1 MRCLDTSAAARW
13 AGRLGGLAF
22 AACLLG
28 LTSPLAPALA
38 LDGIVEKKT
47 FEMPSYT
54 TVGGGTIK
62 NVRIGWESY
71 GTLNE
76 AKDNVILVTHF
87 FSGSSHAAG
96 KYKADDPAPGY
107 WDSIIGPGK
116 PLDTD
121 KYFIISSDTLVNL
134 SPKDPTVVTTGP
146 ASTNPDTGK
155 PYGLSFPVVAIR
167 DFVNVQKALLDS
179 LGVTSLQAVM
189 GGSMGSLQALDWAT
203 AHPDMVKRV
212 IAAIGGAEA
221 DPFLIGWLNL
231 WAAPIKLDPNWN
243 NGDYY
248 GKAEPKAGLTEALK
262 LVTLH
267 ARHWKWADAAFGRK
281 WAEEGKDPR
290 AALGNQYAIE
300 AWLEKA
306 AASRAAVSDANHF
319 LYLVKANQTFVA
331 GNGGSLED
339 GLAKIKAPVLLL
351 PSADDLV
358 FPPDRNMRPL
368 KERLE
373 KQGNAVEYSEA
384 VTSTL
389 GHLDGVAN
397 IAKAGDSIAAFLAK

>member
-1 MRCLDTSAAARW
+1 MRGASRRLGRLAAAAVLSLGITGAVA
-13 AGRLGGLAF
+13 AG
-22 AACLLG
+22 
-28 LTSPLAPALA
+28 PALA
-38 LDGIVEKKT
+38 LDGIVEKKV

-54 TVGGGTIK
+54 TTGGGTIK

-71 GTLNE
+71 GKLNE
-76 AKDNVILVTHF
+76 AKDNVILVAHF

-96 KYKADDPAPGY
+96 KYKADDAAPGY

-134 SPKDPTVVTTGP
+134 SAKDPTVVTTGP
-146 ASTNPDTGK
+146 ASINPDTGK
-155 PYGLSFPVVAIR
+155 PYGMSFPVVTIR

-179 LGVTSLQAVM
+179 LGIKSLQAVM
-189 GGSMGSLQALDWAT
+189 GGSMGSLQALEWA
-203 AHPDMVKRV
+203 ASYPEMVKRV
-212 IAAIGGAEA
+212 VAVIGGPEA

-231 WAAPIKLDPNWN
+231 WAAPIKVDPNWN

-262 LVTLH
+262 VVTLH

-290 AALGNQYAIE
+290 AAMNNQFAIE
-300 AWLEKA
+300 AWLDKA
-306 AASRAAVSDANHF
+306 AAARAAVSDANHF
-319 LYLVKANQTFVA
+319 LYLVKASQTFVT
-331 GNGGSLED
+331 GNGNSLED
-339 GLAKIKAPVLLL
+339 GLAKIKAPVLLI
-351 PSADDLV
+351 PSDDDLV
-358 FPPDRNMRPL
+358 FPPERAMRPL
-368 KERLE
+368 KDRLE
-373 KQGNAVEYSEA
+373 KQGVPVEYTDSI
-384 VTSTL
+384 TSTL

-397 IAKAGDSIAAFLAK
+397 IAKAGETITAFLAK

>member
-1 MRCLDTSAAARW
+1 MRGVVRGSTWSGC
-13 AGRLGGLAF
+13 LGGLAM
-22 AACLLG
+22 AACLFGAL
-28 LTSPLAPALA
+28 PALA
-38 LDGIVEKKT
+38 LDGIVEKKI

-54 TVGGGTIK
+54 TTGGGMIK

-71 GTLNE
+71 GKLNE
-76 AKDNVILVTHF
+76 ARDNAILITHF
-87 FSGSSHAAG
+87 FSGNSHAAG
-96 KYKADDPAPGY
+96 KYKAEDAAPGY

-121 KYFIISSDTLVNL
+121 KYFILSSDTLVNL
-134 SPKDPTVVTTGP
+134 SPKDPNVVTTGP
-146 ASTNPDTGK
+146 ASINPDTGK
-155 PYGLSFPVVAIR
+155 PYGMSFPIVTIQ
-167 DFVNVQKALLDS
+167 DFVAVQKALVDS
-179 LGVTSLQAVM
+179 LGIKTLQAVM
-189 GGSMGSLQALDWAT
+189 GGSMGSLQAFEWGAD
-203 AHPDMVKRV
+203 HPDMVKRV
-212 IAAIGGAEA
+212 IAAIGGPEA

-231 WAAPIKLDPNWN
+231 WGAPIKLDPNWN

-290 AALGNQYAIE
+290 AAMGNQYAIE

-306 AASRAAVSDANHF
+306 AAGRAAVSDANHF
-319 LYLVKANQTFVA
+319 LYLIKANQTFVT
-331 GNGGSLED
+331 GNGASLED
-339 GLAKIKAPVLLL
+339 GLAKIKAPVLLI

-368 KERLE
+368 KDRLE
-373 KQGNAVEYSEA
+373 KQGNAVEYTESI
-384 VTSTL
+384 TSTL

-397 IAKAGDSIAAFLAK
+397 IAKAGETIAQFLAK

>member
-1 MRCLDTSAAARW
+1 MRAVAK
-13 AGRLGGLAF
+13 RLGGAILAAGLLCAAPAF
-22 AACLLG
+22 A
-28 LTSPLAPALA
+28 
-38 LDGIVEKKT
+38 LDAIVEKKV

-54 TVGGGTIK
+54 TTGGGTIK
-62 NVRIGWESY
+62 NLRIGWESY
-71 GTLNE
+71 GKLND
-76 AKDNVILVTHF
+76 AKDNVILITHF

-96 KYKADDPAPGY
+96 KYKAEDAAPGY

-121 KYFIISSDTLVNL
+121 KYFIVSSDTLVNL

-146 ASTNPDTGK
+146 ASINPDTGK
-155 PYGLSFPVVAIR
+155 PYGMTFPVVTIR

-189 GGSMGSLQALDWAT
+189 GGSMGSLQALEWGA

-231 WAAPIKLDPNWN
+231 WAAPIRLDPNWQG
-243 NGDYY
+243 GDYY
-248 GKAEPKAGLTEALK
+248 GKAEPTAGLTEALK

-267 ARHWKWADAAFGRK
+267 ARHWKWADATFGRK

-290 AALGNQYAIE
+290 AAMNNQFAIE
-300 AWLEKA
+300 AWLDKA
-306 AASRAAVSDANHF
+306 AAARASVSDANHF

-331 GNGGSLED
+331 GNGGSLDE
-339 GLAKIKAPVLLL
+339 GLAKIKAPVLLI
-351 PSADDLV
+351 PSADDMV
-358 FPPDRNMRPL
+358 FPPERAMRPL
-368 KERLE
+368 KDRLE
-373 KQGNAVEYSEA
+373 KQGVAVEYTDA
-384 VTSTL
+384 ITSTL

-397 IAKAGDSIAAFLAK
+397 IAKAGDTIAKFLAK

>member
-1 MRCLDTSAAARW
+1 MRALAK
-13 AGRLGGLAF
+13 RLGGLAL
-22 AACLLG
+22 AAG
-28 LTSPLAPALA
+28 LFSTAPALA
-38 LDGIVEKKT
+38 FDGLVEKKV

-71 GTLNE
+71 GTLND
-76 AKDNVILVTHF
+76 AKDNAILVTHF

-96 KYKADDPAPGY
+96 KYKADDPALGY

-134 SPKDPTVVTTGP
+134 SPKAPNVVTTGP
-146 ASTNPDTGK
+146 ASVNPDTGK
-155 PYGLSFPVVAIR
+155 PYGMSFPVVTIR

-179 LGVTSLQAVM
+179 LGVKSLHAVM
-189 GGSMGSLQALDWAT
+189 GGSMGSLQALEWGAS
-203 AHPDMVKRV
+203 HPEMVKRV
-212 IAAIGGAEA
+212 VAAIGGAEA

-231 WAAPIKLDPNWN
+231 WAAPIRVDPNWQG
-243 NGDYY
+243 GDYY

-267 ARHWKWADAAFGRK
+267 ARHWKWADATFGRG
-281 WAEEGKDPR
+281 WSEVGKDP
-290 AALGNQYAIE
+290 AASMNNQYAIE
-300 AWLEKA
+300 SWLDKA
-306 AASRAAVSDANHF
+306 AAARASVSDANHF
-319 LYLVKANQTFVA
+319 LYLVKANQTFLV
-331 GNGGSLED
+331 GGGGSLDE
-339 GLAKIKAPVLLL
+339 GLAKIKAPVLLI

-358 FPPDRNMRPL
+358 FPPERAMRPL

-373 KQGNAVEYSEA
+373 KQGIS
-384 VTSTL
+384 VTYTDAITTSL
-389 GHLDGVAN
+389 GHLDGIAH
-397 IAKAGDSIAAFLAK
+397 IAKAGDVITAFMGK